1 VIRGTYRYNMGT
13 TWAFLTNDNGLVSL
27 LRRAVTGILVL
38 VLADQTETTLQ
49 VFQPAADDEDAA
61 DDADG
66 EVAAEQRALARLELV
81 ADDARDFAA
90 HAKAPNTLKAYRIDW
105 AHFSEWCAVHRLE
118 CLPAAP
124 NTVALYLSDL
134 ARTHKVSTLYRRLS
148 GISQAHQAAGFPTPT
163 TDAQVRLVFQG
174 IRRTLGSAPDQKNA
188 AITVEVRTM
197 VETLSSTSLIGV
209 RDRALLL
216 VGFAGAFRR
225 SELVSLDVADIAFNS
240 DGLVVQLRRSKTD
253 QEGEGRKVGLPFGS
267 NPLTCPVRALRAWLD
282 VAAIASGPIFR
293 SVDRHG
299 NVSAQRL
306 TDQSV
311 ALVVKRCA
319 RAAGLDWERYAGHS
333 LRSGLATAAAM
344 ADVSER
350 AIMAQTG
357 HKSLPMVRRYIRD
370 GSLFRRNAAAA
381 VGL

>member
-1 VIRGTYRYNMGT
+1 
-13 TWAFLTNDNGLVSL
+13 
-27 LRRAVTGILVL
+27 VL
-38 VLADQTETTLQ
+38 VEETGLQ
-49 VFQPAADDEDAA
+49 RFEGDADDDTT
-61 DDADG
+61 
-66 EVAAEQRALARLELV
+66 EVGGQQPALARLEQV
-81 ADDARDFAA
+81 AEDARDYAR

-105 AHFSEWCAVHRLE
+105 ADFSEWCALHRLE
-118 CLPAAP
+118 FLPATP
-124 NTVALYLSDL
+124 QTIALYLTDL
-134 ARTHKVSTLYRRLS
+134 ASTHKVSTLYRRLS

-188 AITVEVRTM
+188 AITAEVRAM
-197 VETLSSTSLIGV
+197 VETLSPASLIGV

-225 SELVSLDVADIAFNS
+225 SELVSLDVADVTFGG
-240 DGLVVQLRRSKTD
+240 DGLIVQLRRSKTD

-267 NPLTCPVRALRAWLD
+267 NPHTCPVRALRAWLE
-282 VAAIASGPIFR
+282 VAAISFGPIFR
-293 SVDRHG
+293 AVDRHG
-299 NVSAQRL
+299 NVADTRL

-311 ALVVKRCA
+311 ALIVKRCA
-319 RAAGLDWERYAGHS
+319 KAAGLDPETYAGHS

-370 GSLFRRNAAAA
+370 GSLFRSNAAAA

>member
-1 VIRGTYRYNMGT
+1 
-13 TWAFLTNDNGLVSL
+13 L
-27 LRRAVTGILVL
+27 LRTLIV
-38 VLADQTETTLQ
+38 VLAGETGLQ
-49 VFQPAADDEDAA
+49 RFEPANDGDYI
-61 DDADG
+61 DADG
-66 EVAAEQRALARLELV
+66 EPRAITRLEQV
-81 ADDARDFAA
+81 AEDARDYAS

-105 AHFSEWCAVHRLE
+105 ADCSGWCGLHPPRVPAGRAPDRGAVPERPGQDPQGVDPVSPAERHLAGAPGRRFSR
-118 CLPAAP
+118 
-124 NTVALYLSDL
+124 
-134 ARTHKVSTLYRRLS
+134 
-148 GISQAHQAAGFPTPT
+148 PTP
-163 TDAQVRLVFQG
+163 DAQVRLVFQG

-188 AITVEVRTM
+188 AITAQVRAM
-197 VETLSSTSLIGV
+197 VETLSATSFSGV
-209 RDRALLL
+209 RDWALLL
-216 VGFAGAFRR
+216 VGFASALRR
-225 SELVSLDVADIAFNS
+225 SEVVSLDVADVTFGG
-240 DGLVVQLRRSKTD
+240 DGLIVQLRRSKTD

-282 VAAIASGPIFR
+282 VAVIARRPIFR
-293 SVDRHG
+293 AVDRHG
-299 NVSAQRL
+299 NVAAVRL

-319 RAAGLDWERYAGHS
+319 KAAGLDSKKYAGHS

>member
-1 VIRGTYRYNMGT
+1 LPGPISLSGARFT
-13 TWAFLTNDNGLVSL
+13 TEF
-27 LRRAVTGILVL
+27 
-38 VLADQTETTLQ
+38 
-49 VFQPAADDEDAA
+49 
-61 DDADG
+61 
-66 EVAAEQRALARLELV
+66 
-81 ADDARDFAA
+81 
-90 HAKAPNTLKAYRIDW
+90 
-105 AHFSEWCAVHRLE
+105 
-118 CLPAAP
+118 LPATP
-124 NTVALYLSDL
+124 QTVALYLTDL
-134 ARTHKVSTLYRRLS
+134 AKTHKVSTLYRRLS
-148 GISQAHQAAGFPTPT
+148 GISQAHQAAGYVTPT
-163 TDAQVRLVFQG
+163 TDAHVRLVFQG
-174 IRRTLGSAPDQKNA
+174 IRRTLGSAPAQKNA
-188 AITVEVRTM
+188 AITAEVRAM
-197 VETLSSTSLIGV
+197 VETLSPTSLIGV

-225 SELVSLDVADIAFNS
+225 SEVVSLAVADVTFAS
-240 DGLVVQLRRSKTD
+240 DGLIVQLRRSKTD

-267 NPLTCPVRALRAWLD
+267 NPLTCPVHALRVWLD
-282 VAAIASGPIFR
+282 VAAITRGPIFR
-293 SVDRHG
+293 AVDRHA
-299 NVSAQRL
+299 NVSNTRL

-319 RAAGLDWERYAGHS
+319 KAAGLDWPRYAGHS

>member
-1 VIRGTYRYNMGT
+1 
-13 TWAFLTNDNGLVSL
+13 
-27 LRRAVTGILVL
+27 
-38 VLADQTETTLQ
+38 
-49 VFQPAADDEDAA
+49 
-61 DDADG
+61 
-66 EVAAEQRALARLELV
+66 
-81 ADDARDFAA
+81 
-90 HAKAPNTLKAYRIDW
+90 
-105 AHFSEWCAVHRLE
+105 
-118 CLPAAP
+118 
-124 NTVALYLSDL
+124 VALYLSDL
-134 ARTHKVSTLYRRLS
+134 AKTHKVSTLYRRLS
-148 GISQAHQAAGFPTPT
+148 GISQAHQAAGFSTPT

-188 AITVEVRTM
+188 AITAEVRAM
-197 VETLSSTSLIGV
+197 VETLSPALIGV

-225 SELVSLDVADIAFNS
+225 SELVSLDVADVTFSS
-240 DGLVVQLRRSKTD
+240 DGLIVQLRRSKTD

-282 VAAIASGPIFR
+282 VAAIARGPIFR
-293 SVDRHG
+293 SVDRHA
-299 NVSAQRL
+299 NVAETRL

-311 ALVVKRCA
+311 ALIVKRSA

-357 HKSLPMVRRYIRD
+357 HYVGDRRQGAVDNSGLRLRMVPSPPARADRRA
-370 GSLFRRNAAAA
+370 G
-381 VGL
+381 

>member
-1 VIRGTYRYNMGT
+1 VV
-13 TWAFLTNDNGLVSL
+13 AE
-27 LRRAVTGILVL
+27 
-38 VLADQTETTLQ
+38 ETALQ
-49 VFQPAADDEDAA
+49 RFEGST
-61 DDADG
+61 DADYTA
-66 EVAAEQRALARLELV
+66 VDNEQRALARLEQV
-81 ADDARDFAA
+81 AEDARDFASQ
-90 HAKAPNTLKAYRIDW
+90 AKAPNTLKAYRIDW
-105 AHFSEWCAVHRLE
+105 ADFSEWCALHRLDF
-118 CLPAAP
+118 LPATP
-124 NTVALYLSDL
+124 QTIALYLTDL

-148 GISQAHQAAGFPTPT
+148 GISQAHQAAGYVTPT

-188 AITVEVRTM
+188 AITAEVRAM
-197 VETLSSTSLIGV
+197 VETLSPSTLIGV

-225 SELVSLDVADIAFNS
+225 SELVSLDVADVTFGA
-240 DGLVVQLRRSKTD
+240 DGLIVQLRRSKTD

-267 NPLTCPVRALRAWLD
+267 NPLTCPVRSLRAWLEI
-282 VAAIASGPIFR
+282 AAIARGPIFR
-293 SVDRHG
+293 AVDRHG
-299 NVSAQRL
+299 NVAAVRL

-311 ALVVKRCA
+311 ALVVKRRA
-319 RAAGLDWERYAGHS
+319 KAAGLDWERYAGHS

>member
-1 VIRGTYRYNMGT
+1 M
-13 TWAFLTNDNGLVSL
+13 LSL
-27 LRRAVTGILVL
+27 LTILVL
-38 VLADQTETTLQ
+38 VQVEETGLQ
-49 VFQPAADDEDAA
+49 RFEGDADDDET
-61 DDADG
+61 
-66 EVAAEQRALARLELV
+66 EVGGEQRALARLEQV
-81 ADDARDFAA
+81 AADARDYAA
-90 HAKAPNTLKAYRIDW
+90 YAKAPHTLKAYHIDW
-105 AHFSEWCAVHRLE
+105 SDFSEWCALHHLE
-118 CLPAAP
+118 FLPAEP
-124 NTVALYLSDL
+124 QTVALYLSDV

-148 GISQAHQAAGFPTPT
+148 GISQAHQAAGYVTPT

-188 AITVEVRTM
+188 AITAEVRAM
-197 VETLSSTSLIGV
+197 VETLSSTALIGV

-216 VGFAGAFRR
+216 VGFAGAFRC
-225 SELVSLDVADIAFNS
+225 SELVSLDVADVTFSS

-282 VAAIASGPIFR
+282 VAAIVRGPIFR
-293 SVDRHG
+293 PVDRHA
-299 NVSAQRL
+299 NIADTRL

-319 RAAGLDWERYAGHS
+319 KAAGLNAEKYAGHS

-344 ADVSER
+344 AELSER

-370 GSLFRRNAAAA
+370 GSLFRSNAAAA

>member
-1 VIRGTYRYNMGT
+1 MV
-13 TWAFLTNDNGLVSL
+13 AE
-27 LRRAVTGILVL
+27 
-38 VLADQTETTLQ
+38 ETALKRLE
-49 VFQPAADDEDAA
+49 PATDGDYIDG
-61 DDADG
+61 DG
-66 EVAAEQRALARLELV
+66 EPRAITRLEQV
-81 ADDARDFAA
+81 AEDARDYAR

-105 AHFSEWCAVHRLE
+105 ADFSEWCALHRLE
-118 CLPAAP
+118 FLPATP
-124 NTVALYLSDL
+124 QTVALYLSDL

-163 TDAQVRLVFQG
+163 TEAQVRLVFQG

-188 AITVEVRTM
+188 AITAEVRAM
-197 VETLSSTSLIGV
+197 VESLSPTTLIGA

-225 SELVSLDVADIAFNS
+225 SELVSLDVADVTFNV
-240 DGLVVQLRRSKTD
+240 DGLIVQLRRSKTD

-267 NPLTCPVRALRAWLD
+267 NPLTCPVRSLRAWLTA
-282 VAAIASGPIFR
+282 AAIIGGPIFR
-293 SVDRHG
+293 PVDRHA
-299 NVSAQRL
+299 NIAVTRL

-319 RAAGLDWERYAGHS
+319 RAAGLDWARYAGHS

>member
-1 VIRGTYRYNMGT
+1 
-13 TWAFLTNDNGLVSL
+13 
-27 LRRAVTGILVL
+27 
-38 VLADQTETTLQ
+38 VLAEDTETGLR
-49 VFQPAADDEDAA
+49 VFAPAADD
-61 DDADG
+61 DDPELDG

-90 HAKAPNTLKAYRIDW
+90 HAKAANTLKAYRTDW
-105 AHFSEWCAVHRLE
+105 AHFSEWCALHRLVS
-118 CLPAAP
+118 LPAEP
-124 NTVALYLSDL
+124 RTVALYLSDL
-134 ARTHKVSTLYRRLS
+134 ANTHKVSTLYRRLS
-148 GISQAHQAAGFPTPT
+148 GISQAHQAAGFSTPT

-174 IRRTLGSAPDQKNA
+174 IRRTLGSAPAQKHA
-188 AITVEVRTM
+188 AITAEVRAM
-197 VETLSSTSLIGV
+197 VDTLSLISLIGT

-225 SELVSLDVADIAFNS
+225 SELVSLDVGDVTFSS

-267 NPLTCPVRALRAWLD
+267 NPLTCPVRSLRAWLD
-282 VAAIASGPIFR
+282 MTHIVSGPVFR
-293 SVDRHG
+293 SVDRHANISTG
-299 NVSAQRL
+299 RL
-306 TDQSV
+306 SDQSV
-311 ALVVKRCA
+311 ALIVKRCA
-319 RAAGLDWERYAGHS
+319 RAAGLDFENYAGHS

-370 GSLFRRNAAAA
+370 GSLFRSNAAAA

>member
-1 VIRGTYRYNMGT
+1 V
-13 TWAFLTNDNGLVSL
+13 V
-27 LRRAVTGILVL
+27 VL
-38 VLADQTETTLQ
+38 VEETGLQ
-49 VFQPAADDEDAA
+49 RFDPTDADDDS
-61 DDADG
+61 
-66 EVAAEQRALARLELV
+66 EVAGEQRALARLEQV
-81 ADDARDFAA
+81 AEDARDYARN
-90 HAKAPNTLKAYRIDW
+90 AKAPNTLKAYRIDW
-105 AHFSEWCAVHRLE
+105 ADFSEWCALHRLE
-118 CLPAAP
+118 FLPSAP
-124 NTVALYLSDL
+124 QTVALYLTDL

-148 GISQAHQAAGFPTPT
+148 GISQAHQAAGYVTPT

-174 IRRTLGSAPDQKNA
+174 IRRTLGSAPVQKNA
-188 AITVEVRTM
+188 AITAEVRAM
-197 VETLSSTSLIGV
+197 VETLSTTSLIGV

-225 SELVSLDVADIAFNS
+225 SELVSLDVADVTFGA
-240 DGLVVQLRRSKTD
+240 DGLIVKLRRSKTD

-267 NPLTCPVRALRAWLD
+267 NPLTCPLRALRAWLD
-282 VAAIASGPIFR
+282 VAVIAHGPIFR
-293 SVDRHG
+293 AVDRHG
-299 NVSAQRL
+299 NVADARL

-319 RAAGLDWERYAGHS
+319 KAAGLDSEKYAGHS

-370 GSLFRRNAAAA
+370 GSLFRSNAAAA